1 MAVGKWDRP
10 IQGERAYGEAGTS
23 VPRERVW
30 SKPPSRLEE
39 DEGPGQGQRYEIPR
53 RILHTGSRDSGGR
66 RESRHET

>member
-30 SKPPSRLEE
+30 NEPPSLLEE
-39 DEGPGQGQRYEIPR
+39 DEDPGQGQR
-53 RILHTGSRDSGGR
+53 
-66 RESRHET
+66 